1 MSDIAIEVDEQEA
14 EEVSAESRT
23 RRSTIAFPYIAL
35 DEAIKAV
42 CEVHA
47 HAGRECE
54 LDQLAS
60 WLDTTVASS
69 KFRSTLSAARMFGLV
84 ERRTKSVVLTELGSA
99 IVDPEQRDE
108 AAVRAFL
115 EVPLYQLVYDTFSG
129 KLLPQDAGLESELG
143 KLGVTEKSVVKA
155 RQVLQRSASTAG
167 FFGAGRSRLVKPA
180 GAHLPRAETQPQTE
194 DDTASTHDQPD
205 PVSVSLA
212 DLEGPTDPLLRGL
225 WSKLPAQGPFSASE
239 QSQWLQMAALA
250 LRMVYGGDDPTAP
263 APADNPLP
271 PPVSDP
277 TQLS

>member
-1 MSDIAIEVDEQEA
+1 M
-14 EEVSAESRT
+14 
-23 RRSTIAFPYIAL
+23 
-35 DEAIKAV
+35 
-42 CEVHA
+42 HA
-47 HAGRECE
+47 NAGRECE

-115 EVPLYQLVYDTFSG
+115 EVPLYQLVYETFSG

-167 FFGAGRSRLVKPA
+167 FFGAGRNRLVKPA
-180 GAHLPRAETQPQTE
+180 GAHSPRAEAQPQTE

-205 PVSVSLA
+205 PVSVPLA

-225 WSKLPAQGPFSASE
+225 WSKLPAEGPFSASE
-239 QSQWLQMAALA
+239 QSQWLQMAELA
-250 LRMVYGGDDPTAP
+250 LRMVYGGDDPAAP
-263 APADNPLP
+263 ASVDNPLP
-271 PPVSDP
+271 RPASDP